1 MRGRLGARGDEAAG
15 GPGEASFDLL
25 APGAS
30 PAAGDINGVVLP
42 VDDGW
47 SAV

>member
-1 MRGRLGARGDEAAG
+1 MQIGELSPAYLLDQGAA
-15 GPGEASFDLL
+15 FL
-25 APGAS
+25 AS